1 MYERLTKR
9 FLGSNAPYTEF
20 ADYNEI
26 LNRLCEI
33 ADKICEGRMVELPF
47 KLGGRKRLYYPVK
60 GTNTILET
68 RVFGIGIDDEGDV
81 IFNPTEYPEKVIE
94 MRGVEIGKT
103 VFLTPEEANKKLKEL
118 ENEQR

>member
-1 MYERLTKR
+1 M
-9 FLGSNAPYTEF
+9 
-20 ADYNEI
+20 
-26 LNRLCEI
+26 
-33 ADKICEGRMVELPF
+33 ELPF

-103 VFLTPEEANKKLKEL
+103 VFLDRASAEAKLREM
-118 ENEQR
+118 EGDNNEQR